1 MDAFDWP
8 LEFRR
13 LSEQALSRFQA
24 GISDPAQFF
33 IESEVAW
40 LAEIGATPMELF
52 DFAEDAASLPWETA
66 LLITAV
72 RRDYFLLV
80 QHGRHS
86 PRRLSEADL
95 PLRKAA
101 LAGIEWLPRLIAK
114 ARARLR
120 GEMPSDVMYCCGGDR
135 AFLKRH
141 GIHPAEFLR
150 LTWLAGEDDGMIADY
165 VTQRRRH

>member
-1 MDAFDWP
+1 MDALNWP

-13 LSEQALSRFQA
+13 LSEQALSKFQA
-24 GISDPAQFF
+24 GIRDPAQLFT
-33 IESEVAW
+33 SLEVAW
-40 LAEIGATPMELF
+40 LASIGATPAELF

-80 QHGRHS
+80 QNGQHS
-86 PRRLSEADL
+86 TRRLSEPDL

-101 LAGIEWLPRLIAK
+101 VAGMEWLTRLMAK

-120 GEMPSDVMYCCGGDR
+120 GEMPIDVMYCCGGDR
-135 AFLKRH
+135 AFFKMH
-141 GIHPAEFLR
+141 NIHPAEFLR
-150 LTWLAGEDDGMIADY
+150 LTWLAGENDGMIVSY
-165 VTQRRRH
+165 VTKNRQL